1 MILSHRH
8 SERRDQRRRASGV
21 FKPLEDDLSG
31 SELSAIGSTKFLPR
45 GANVPMIRLSNAGAS
60 VVGLLSMISIVLTLA
75 CGTGNSQVRL
85 LNASPGESA
94 LTASVGGTS
103 IDSTVNY
110 GTASSYVSVTS
121 GSATLGVEAAGTTS
135 LLIDESITLSSSAY
149 YTVLAGNYSSAINA
163 TILTDDNTAPT
174 SGNVSI
180 RIVNASPALG
190 TADVYVLAPGS
201 SLSSATA
208 TVSNLNFESASSYQS
223 LSAGTYEMYLTQP
236 GQKSAIIDSGPLTLT
251 SQQIRTVV
259 GLDGQSGGYETAVL
273 SDLN

>member
-1 MILSHRH
+1 
-8 SERRDQRRRASGV
+8 
-21 FKPLEDDLSG
+21 
-31 SELSAIGSTKFLPR
+31 
-45 GANVPMIRLSNAGAS
+45 VPMIRLSNMRAS
-60 VVGLLSMISIVLTLA
+60 VGLLSMISIVLTLA

-103 IDSTVNY
+103 IGSTVNY
-110 GTASSYVSVTS
+110 GTASSYVSLTS

-135 LLIDESITLSSSAY
+135 LLIGESITLSSSAY
-149 YTVLAGNYSSAINA
+149 YTVLAGNYSSTINA
-163 TILTDDNTAPT
+163 TILTDDNTAPA
-174 SGNVSI
+174 SGNVGI

-208 TVSNLNFESASSYQS
+208 TVSNLNFESASSYQY
-223 LSAGTYEMYLTQP
+223 LSAGSYEVYLTQP

-259 GLDGQSGGYETAVL
+259 GLDGQSVGYETAVL

>member
-1 MILSHRH
+1 MR
-8 SERRDQRRRASGV
+8 
-21 FKPLEDDLSG
+21 
-31 SELSAIGSTKFLPR
+31 
-45 GANVPMIRLSNAGAS
+45 RLSNLGAS
-60 VVGLLSMISIVLTLA
+60 VVVLLSITCIVVTVA
-75 CGTGNSQVRL
+75 CGSGNSQIRL

-94 LTASVGGTS
+94 LTASVGSTAIG
-103 IDSTVNY
+103 STVNY
-110 GTASSYVSVTS
+110 GTASSYISLPS

-135 LLIDESITLSSSAY
+135 LLINESITLSSSTY

-180 RIVNASPALG
+180 RIVNAAPSLG
-190 TADVYVLAPGS
+190 TADVYVLAAGS

-208 TVSNLNFESASSYQS
+208 SVSNLNFESASNYQS
-223 LSAGTYEMYLTQP
+223 LAAGAYEVYFTQP
-236 GQKSAIIDSGPLTLT
+236 GQKSAIIDSGPLTLS

-273 SDLN
+273 PDLN

>member
-1 MILSHRH
+1 MRCWKQP
-8 SERRDQRRRASGV
+8 DQIIECV
-21 FKPLEDDLSG
+21 
-31 SELSAIGSTKFLPR
+31 PR
-45 GANVPMIRLSNAGAS
+45 GVGSNRVGWGHGNGHHGKLRNRIELRLGH
-60 VVGLLSMISIVLTLA
+60 
-75 CGTGNSQVRL
+75 
-85 LNASPGESA
+85 
-94 LTASVGGTS
+94 
-103 IDSTVNY
+103 
-110 GTASSYVSVTS
+110 S

-135 LLIDESITLSSSAY
+135 QLINESITLNPSTS

-163 TILTDDNTAPT
+163 TILTDDNTTPT

-223 LSAGTYEMYLTQP
+223 LSAGTYEVYLTQP

-259 GLDGQSGGYETAVL
+259 SLDGQSGGYETAVL